1 MERNN
6 FDLCADTVTLD
17 YEELLKAAQVGV
29 RYAKEALER
38 NIRAWYRLD
47 KLPTN
52 LDAEWM
58 LDSAKAL
65 ATATTALHYLVEGK
79 KRDVVKMIREA

>member
-1 MERNN
+1 MEMNN

-17 YEELLKAAQVGV
+17 YEELLKTARVGV

-38 NIRAWYRLD
+38 NLRAWYNLE

-65 ATATTALHYLVEGK
+65 ATATTTLHYLVEGIKRKEK
-79 KRDVVKMIREA
+79 KLEA

>member
-17 YEELLKAAQVGV
+17 YEELLKTAQVGV
-29 RYAKEALER
+29 KYAKWALER
-38 NIRAWYRLD
+38 ELNAWYEPNRY
-47 KLPTN
+47 PTN
-52 LDAEWM
+52 LNAEWM

-65 ATATTALHYLVEGK
+65 ATATTALHYLLEGR
-79 KRDVVKMIREA
+79 KRKVVKIAREA